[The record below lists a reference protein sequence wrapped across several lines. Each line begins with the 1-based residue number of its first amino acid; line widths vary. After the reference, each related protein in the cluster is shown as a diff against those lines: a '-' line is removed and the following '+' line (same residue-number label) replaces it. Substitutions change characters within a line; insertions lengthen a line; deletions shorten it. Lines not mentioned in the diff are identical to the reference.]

1 VCTLAIYHRY
11 LPGLPVFVAANRDE
25 FLARPT
31 RGPMVLETEPQIM
44 GGRDEVAG
52 GSWLTLSEQG
62 LIVGVL
68 NRRTERATD
77 PERRSRGDL
86 CLELARCADAKTAAA
101 LLAVTPTDRHNPFN
115 ILVAD
120 RARAF
125 VAQNRRANMVVEEL
139 EPGLH
144 VLTNLDL
151 DDHECTRISHSWK
164 HFEASGEAFCRDSD
178 RSALLSS
185 LRRVLADHR
194 TAVDDRQPTDQLC
207 IHTPAYGTRSS
218 SMLLIDDSG
227 VPQYFHAAG
236 APCRTPFRRIPL
248 SRSARDKPRASLDGI
263 ETAFQ

>member
-1 VCTLAIYHRY
+1 VCTLAIYHRH
-11 LPGLPVFVAANRDE
+11 LPGLPVLVAANRDE

-31 RGPMVLETEPQIM
+31 RSPMVLETSPRIT

-68 NRRTERATD
+68 NRRTPRAAE
-77 PERRSRGDL
+77 PERRSRGEL
-86 CLELARCADAKTAAA
+86 CLELARCPDAAA
-101 LLAVTPTDRHNPFN
+101 AAKLLAATPTERHNPFN

-125 VAQNRRANMVVEEL
+125 VAQNRRQGMVVEEL

-151 DDHECTRISHSWK
+151 DDHECSRISHSWQ
-164 HFEASGEAFCRDSD
+164 HFEASGESFRRTPD

-218 SMLLIDDSG
+218 SMILLDDNG
-227 VPQYFHAAG
+227 TQKYFHAAG
-236 APCRTPFRRIPL
+236 APCRTPFRRVALAPPVEEQPESIE
-248 SRSARDKPRASLDGI
+248 RI
-263 ETAFQ
+263 ETALK